1 MKRYIRSDAEEQKMF
16 NSYLREDEWLP
27 RLKIK
32 AADVKSKV
40 LEAVKPEDKE
50 VFEALIEN
58 HVIPT
63 IVTSPDLRN
72 NPYYEM
78 EDKLIRLVSDS
89 EEGFRTYSVPYPGG
103 GRFGYGNIYENTIHV
118 NNDGQIRFGNSSRW
132 IDTSSVKPSTLK
144 NYFFRS

>member
-32 AADVKSKV
+32 AADVRFRV

-50 VFEALIEN
+50 VFEALVEN

-103 GRFGYGNIYENTIHV
+103 GRFGYGNIYENWIHV
-118 NNDGQIRFGNSSRW
+118 NDDGQIRFGDSSRW
-132 IDTSSVKPSTLK
+132 IDTDSVKPSTLK